1 VDSLEGFLRQLS
13 GLPDEYQILS
23 IGGLLHNFY
32 SGVERLFERIAAR
45 LDGDVAAGSNWHT
58 ELLRRMEH
66 PWGTAHPAVIDHAL
80 ATQLMDYLRFR
91 HLFRHSYGFE
101 LDWERSRA
109 LAEGIGQTMARLQE
123 QLQAFLAG
131 LPEWPSEG

>member
-45 LDGDVAAGSNWHT
+45 LDGDVPGGSNWHT
-58 ELLRRMEH
+58 DLLRRMEH
-66 PWGTAHPAVIDHAL
+66 PWGTARPAVIDHAL
-80 ATQLMDYLRFR
+80 ATRLMDYLRFR

-101 LDWERSRA
+101 LDWERCRA

-123 QLQAFLAG
+123 QLQAFLAR
-131 LPEWPSEG
+131 LPE